1 MTNRKGFYYLCVVE
15 NKQITELS
23 KLTPSRMLDLFRY
36 LVKEFGDE
44 DYDNIVDM
52 LNYFPVDFK
61 SKNKKPVQML
71 YVNFNSEHQIAGTG
85 YIVYACNRET
95 AKQLVQEKLG

>member
-23 KLTPSRMLDLFRY
+23 KLTPSRILDLFRY

-44 DYDNIVDM
+44 DYDNIIDM
-52 LNYFPVDFK
+52 LDYWPVDFN

-71 YVNFNSEHQIAGTG
+71 YVNFNSEHQVIGTG
-85 YIVYACNRET
+85 YIVYACNKEMV
-95 AKQLVQEKLG
+95 KQHIQKYLE

>member
-44 DYDNIVDM
+44 DYDNIADM

-61 SKNKKPVQML
+61 SKNKKLVQML
-71 YVNFNSEHQIAGTG
+71 YVNFNSEHQVVGTG
-85 YIVYACNRET
+85 YIVYAYNRKIAEHIMQ
-95 AKQLVQEKLG
+95 KYLE

>member
-44 DYDNIVDM
+44 DYDNIADM

-61 SKNKKPVQML
+61 SKNKKLVQML
-71 YVNFNSEHQIAGTG
+71 YVNFNSEHQIIGTG

-95 AKQLVQEKLG
+95 AKQLVQEKLE

>member
-1 MTNRKGFYYLCVVE
+1 MTNRKGFYYLCVVK

-36 LVKEFGDE
+36 LFKEFGDE
-44 DYDNIVDM
+44 DYNNIADM
-52 LNYFPVDFK
+52 LNYWPVDFN
-61 SKNKKPVQML
+61 SKNKKPVQTL
-71 YVNFNSEHQIAGTG
+71 YVNFNSEYQVVETG

-95 AKQLVQEKLG
+95 AKQLVQEKLR

>member
-1 MTNRKGFYYLCVVE
+1 MTNRKGFYYICTVE

-36 LVKEFGDE
+36 LIKEFGDE

-52 LNYFPVDFK
+52 LNYCPVDFNL
-61 SKNKKPVQML
+61 KNKKPVQIL
-71 YVNFNSEHQIAGTG
+71 YVNFNGGHQVVGTG

-95 AKQLVQEKLG
+95 AKQLIQKKLR